1 MLVSPLNSER
11 KLKTSKRKISID
23 DKYYQNENP
32 HSYEVVKGWDPTSA
46 CLTVRTV
53 FLAQLCGYREIK
65 EEKPQGDHQRLQ
77 NKLDYFRLI
86 KYEL

>member
-1 MLVSPLNSER
+1 MLVSSLSFER
-11 KLKTSKRKISID
+11 KLKISKTKISID

-32 HSYEVVKGWDPTSA
+32 CTYEIMKGQDPTPA
-46 CLTVRTV
+46 CVTLRTV
-53 FLAQLCGYREIK
+53 FLAEVCGYGEIK